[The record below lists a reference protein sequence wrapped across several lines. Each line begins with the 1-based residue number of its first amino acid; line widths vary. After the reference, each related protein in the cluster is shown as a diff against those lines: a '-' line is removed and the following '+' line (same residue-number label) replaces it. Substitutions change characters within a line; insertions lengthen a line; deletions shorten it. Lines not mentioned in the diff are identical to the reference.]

1 MATQQLCQMTSSCV
15 ADWGV
20 SPPALPPPAG
30 FFVCAL
36 MIFLYV
42 SGHCLLLS
50 DAQNADDNEYAATAC
65 PMLDLV
71 LTPGSVSVLNNELGF
86 KVKDVKGIADIGSSK
101 KKGKAG
107 YTGAVPCMMVQLVT
121 PPENTG

>member
-1 MATQQLCQMTSSCV
+1 VGPDDSS
-15 ADWGV
+15 
-20 SPPALPPPAG
+20 
-30 FFVCAL
+30 VCFWPLFTA
-36 MIFLYV
+36 V
-42 SGHCLLLS
+42 

-71 LTPGSVSVLNNELGF
+71 LTRGSVSLLSNELGF
-86 KVKDVKGIADIGSSK
+86 KVKDVKSIADIGRSK

-107 YTGAVPCMMVQLVT
+107 YTGMVPCMMVQLVT